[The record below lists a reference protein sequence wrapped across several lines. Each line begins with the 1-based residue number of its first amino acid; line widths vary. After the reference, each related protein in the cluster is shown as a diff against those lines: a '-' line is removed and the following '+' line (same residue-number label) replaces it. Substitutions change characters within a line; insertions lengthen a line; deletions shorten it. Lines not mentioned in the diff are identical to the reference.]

1 MPLSM
6 KLMRL
11 KAGIAFVILLSI
23 AFGSAQADVIESEV
37 LFKRKAWEVSVVAFD
52 DGTFACAAEVGTGDS
67 NFLIW
72 ADVSENAS
80 LQFYN
85 SNWRFENSTADIV
98 LRIDGRPKWTLNEAT
113 LSENSVFFDLKDED
127 ASYKFLRE
135 IMQGNVLNLFSSGG
149 TRIERYSLA
158 GSHASILAL
167 SDCVDALKS
176 LDTDDNPF
184 N

>member
-1 MPLSM
+1 MKISSCLLAGAFALS
-6 KLMRL
+6 
-11 KAGIAFVILLSI
+11 
-23 AFGSAQADVIESEV
+23 FGAASVANAEIVESEV
-37 LFKRKAWEVSVVAFD
+37 LFSHKSWEVSIVAFD
-52 DGTFACAAEVGTGDS
+52 DGSYACAAEVGSRGS

-72 ADVSENAS
+72 ADATSNAS

-85 SNWRFENSTADIV
+85 SDWAFEESSADVILKV
-98 LRIDGRPKWTLNEAT
+98 DGRPNWTLNDASLNESSLYFELA
-113 LSENSVFFDLKDED
+113 DED
-127 ASYKFLRE
+127 ASYKFLGE
-135 IMQGNVLNLFSSGG
+135 IMRGNVLNLHSSNG

-176 LDTDDNPF
+176 LDDDDNPF